1 MDKEKIKKILK
12 YTTYVDKFKYHN
24 QIINFLDKFYTEE
37 DFPKTLINF
46 DLHSDMKL
54 DYACIETSIANWV
67 NHTFGKYGIEE
78 YYWVI
83 PKHAFYDKKFMK
95 FLEKDKNKSG
105 GNYTQTPYTDF
116 SKPLKQRFPYRYIK
130 NKVYTDVTQESD
142 EKVLEYIETQEKKH
156 KLIHVYYCTEDNL
169 PDFAKEDVIVSV
181 DADYFSNN
189 GYDTYSDY
197 KYTPK
202 NIQEEFDKFI
212 DCMYEKHIYPT
223 YMGLCISNNY
233 AGDLESS
240 EKFYNQ
246 IIDNFKC
253 PVKVSID
260 YTYTDLRDDN
270 YQCSNVYFYT
280 LANYIEIVYKDNPK
294 ISDDEVKKIL
304 SEKNNYENGTYVA
317 KMQVKESTDDSGN
330 PQFSV
335 YKHDITVTKIA
346 EENIELNLFLN
357 KIKSKMEEISKN

>member
-1 MDKEKIKKILK
+1 MDNEKIKKILK

-54 DYACIETSIANWV
+54 DYACIETNIANWV

-83 PKHAFYDKKFMK
+83 PKHAFNDEAFIK

-105 GNYTQTPYTDF
+105 GNYSQKPYTDF
-116 SKPLKQRFPYRYIK
+116 SKPLKQSFPYRYIK

-142 EKVLEYIETQEKKH
+142 EKILEYIEKQEKKH

-169 PDFAKEDVIVSV
+169 PDFATEDVIVSV

-197 KYTPK
+197 KYTPE
-202 NIQEEFDKFI
+202 NIQQEFDKFI
-212 DCMYEKHIYPT
+212 DCMFQKHIYPT

-233 AGDLESS
+233 AGDIESS
-240 EKFYNQ
+240 EKFYDS
-246 IIDNFKC
+246 IIETLNC
-253 PVKVSID
+253 PVKINIEYS
-260 YTYTDLRDDN
+260 YTDLEDDKHIH
-270 YQCSNVYFYT
+270 CTGYFYSYNRFSYVIYVDQDIDENDLNNILKQT
-280 LANYIEIVYKDNPK
+280 QYEDGVYEINLYIKEK
-294 ISDDEVKKIL
+294 IDTFGNKKFTIYPHL
-304 SEKNNYENGTYVA
+304 INI
-317 KMQVKESTDDSGN
+317 D
-330 PQFSV
+330 
-335 YKHDITVTKIA
+335 KIA
-346 EENIELNLFLN
+346 EQNYKLNHFLDIIKTKLEEL
-357 KIKSKMEEISKN
+357 KN